1 MAGGVLFIG
10 LQALSTIAAMSMV
23 ESARRDWHDG
33 YRRFLEA
40 AAVPAAATARHRE
53 LEVVTDELRRRVGGT
68 FTIAELGEAYRGAEA
83 WSRNAVEEKAFTPGW
98 PRTLAITIDAAFHLY
113 SRGAIDYSP

>member
-23 ESARRDWHDG
+23 ESARRDWHEG

-40 AAVPAAATARHRE
+40 AAEPAAANARHKE

-83 WSRNAVEEKAFTPGW
+83 WSRNAVEERAYTPGW

>member
-1 MAGGVLFIG
+1 VPLYLAVLALG
-10 LQALSTIAAMSMV
+10 LTTIAAMSIV
-23 ESARRDWHDG
+23 ESARREWADG

-40 AAVPAAATARHRE
+40 AAEPGAANARHRE

-68 FTIAELGEAYRGAEA
+68 FTIAELGEAYVGAEA
-83 WSRNAVEEKAFTPGW
+83 WSRNAIEEQAHTPGW
-98 PRTLAITIDAAFHLY
+98 PRTLAIAIDAAFHLY